1 MLTKLYHALKMWA
14 QFWSFQVSSES
25 VIILKNW
32 HRSSQ
37 CAIPIKKS
45 KIRLASTH
53 NIWKLQQLEKAVL
66 LKDYTAEFV
75 STEIYSR
82 PFLQWRALEGFK
94 IPRGS
99 LFTLILLSGQD
110 QHRLALGF
118 LEARLHLFSGNEDPG
133 GDTTD
138 MDQTTSSLMRFGQ
151 YTFSREHGKMGDVL
165 KKLTPIETILPVE
178 VQLIFSWSSC
188 TGILKAKDVSRLG
201 SLLSIF
207 KTLMNVLIGEIPNGN
222 ITVFIFMKQ
231 SIIAM
236 GDTHSQ
242 KITVFYRCESPTV

>member
-45 KIRLASTH
+45 KIRLASTR

-82 PFLQWRALEGFK
+82 PFLQWCSLEGFK
-94 IPRGS
+94 IPQGS
-99 LFTLILLSGQD
+99 LFTLILYQD
-110 QHRLALGF
+110 KT
-118 LEARLHLFSGNEDPG
+118 N
-133 GDTTD
+133 
-138 MDQTTSSLMRFGQ
+138 TSWPWVFWKHT
-151 YTFSREHGKMGDVL
+151 YTYFQG
-165 KKLTPIETILPVE
+165 T
-178 VQLIFSWSSC
+178 
-188 TGILKAKDVSRLG
+188 
-201 SLLSIF
+201 
-207 KTLMNVLIGEIPNGN
+207 KTLEETLQTWIKLHPAWWDLGN
-222 ITVFIFMKQ
+222 I
-231 SIIAM
+231 
-236 GDTHSQ
+236 
-242 KITVFYRCESPTV
+242 RSPENMAKWGMY